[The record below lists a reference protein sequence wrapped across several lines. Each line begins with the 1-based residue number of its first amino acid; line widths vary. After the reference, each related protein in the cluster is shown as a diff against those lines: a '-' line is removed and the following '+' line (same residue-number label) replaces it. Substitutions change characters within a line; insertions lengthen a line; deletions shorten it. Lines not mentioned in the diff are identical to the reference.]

1 MQGLGFSLKA
11 GIVVIDL
18 DNALDENQKPLEW
31 VMPILELMPETFIE
45 VSQSGKGL
53 HLFLKASI
61 GEKRKRWNLPSG
73 HSIEVYEADRFIA
86 FTANRYKESSLILAN
101 GQEALDTLYRD
112 FLPKSS
118 VEKTAL
124 FDTKE
129 KEPCFTVDGN
139 ASLLEKMFNSEN
151 GSEIQALWYGNTAK
165 YGSDDSRA
173 DMALLSHLS
182 WWTNGHASQMENL
195 FNQSAL
201 GQRAKWQERK
211 DYRERTISCVL
222 ASFSGGYR
230 GSESSFQEQ
239 GLKSPQNKENLPL
252 EWEEIL
258 PLREKVEAVEPFS
271 LECLPNTLRLWI
283 LDCSNRLQC
292 PIDYIAVGSMVVLAT
307 VLGRKIG
314 IMPKR
319 KDDWLVIPNLWGMI
333 VGSPSVM
340 KTPALREPMRALEL
354 IETEGAMQYKQAL
367 QEWEAK
373 LMIQEEKKKQLKEQ
387 VKKSIKNNQ
396 DPFEAT
402 VASLQEMEEAMPHRK
417 RLIVNDSTVEK
428 LGELLSENKNGVMVF
443 RDELTAFF
451 KNMEKVGH
459 ETERA
464 FYLEAWNGD
473 KGFTYDRI
481 GRGTIDIESACVSV
495 LGGIQPSPLS
505 EYVRHALSKGSGNDG
520 LLQRFQLAVYPD
532 ISPCWKNVDEVPD
545 QALRQEAFDSIS
557 HLYKLTPESC
567 LATFQNGSKFPA
579 LRFSDD
585 AQETFNTWREQL
597 EHDIRRSDEHPALVS
612 HFAKYRS
619 LIPTLALISHLAD
632 RGQGAVTRNA
642 LEKALKWDTYL
653 RSHARRIYNLGETQS
668 YDSAESLLKRIQK
681 KQVKTP
687 FSLRDVYQKGWTG
700 LKTLED
706 VKQAVDILE
715 SHNILQREQIITTG
729 RPKECIHIHPDVL
742 AE

>member
-1 MQGLGFSLKA
+1 MGFSLKA

-31 VMPILELMPETFIE
+31 VMPILEIMPQTFIE

-53 HLFLKASI
+53 HLFLNASI
-61 GEKRKRWNLPSG
+61 GERRNRWNLPSG
-73 HSIEVYEADRFIA
+73 HHIEIYETDRFIA
-86 FTANRYKESSLILAN
+86 FTANRYGASPLVLAD
-101 GQEALDTLYRD
+101 GEEALERLYRD

-118 VEKTAL
+118 VKNPTL
-124 FDTKE
+124 FDTQE
-129 KEPCFTVDGN
+129 KEPCFIGLRND
-139 ASLLEKMFNSEN
+139 SLLEKMFNSEN
-151 GSEIQALWYGNTAK
+151 GSEIQVLWHGNTSKYGN
-165 YGSDDSRA
+165 DDSRA

-182 WWTNGHASQMENL
+182 WWTNGNASEMENL

-211 DYRERTISCVL
+211 DYRDRTINNVL

-230 GSESSFQEQ
+230 GGESSLQEQ
-239 GLKSPQNKENLPL
+239 GLRSFQSQEKEPL

-258 PLREKVEAVEPFS
+258 PLRKKMEEVEPFP

-292 PIDYIAVGSMVVLAT
+292 PVDYIAVGSMVVLAT

-333 VGSPSVM
+333 VGLPSVM
-340 KTPALREPMRALEL
+340 KTPALREPMRALDLLEK
-354 IETEGAMQYKQAL
+354 EGAMQYKQAL
-367 QEWEAK
+367 KEWEAK
-373 LMIQEEKKKQLKEQ
+373 QMIQEEQKKQIKEQ
-387 VKKSIKNNQ
+387 VKKSLKNKQ
-396 DPFEAT
+396 DPLKAT
-402 VASLQEMEEAMPHRK
+402 VASLQEMEEGMPHRK

-428 LGELLSENKNGVMVF
+428 LGELLFENKNGVMVF

-451 KNMEKVGH
+451 KNMEKMGH

-473 KGFTYDRI
+473 KSFTYDRI

-505 EYVRHALSKGSGNDG
+505 DYVRHALSNGSGNDG

-532 ISPCWKNVDEVPD
+532 ISPHWKNVDEVPD
-545 QALRQEAFDSIS
+545 QVLRKEAFDSIS
-557 HLYKLTPESC
+557 HLYNLTPESC
-567 LATFQNGSKFPA
+567 HAIFQNGSKFPA

-619 LIPTLALISHLAD
+619 LIPTLALIIHLAD

-681 KQVKTP
+681 EQVKIP
-687 FSLRDVYQKGWTG
+687 FTLRDVYQNGWAG
-700 LKTLED
+700 LKMPEE

-729 RPKECIHIHPDVL
+729 RPKECIHIHPDLL